1 MRVPDGSGWY
11 LLNLALCLALVAS
24 ALSVIETSHLCR
36 QMYSRLQALQAAQWD
51 MQEQQGRLLLEQS
64 TWATDARIESVSR
77 TELHMIEPETRA
89 VMLISK

>member
-1 MRVPDGSGWY
+1 MKNVFLI
-11 LLNLALCLALVAS
+11 LLGTAVFFSAIKVVIARHDTRRLFVEIQKLEKDRDNLN
-24 ALSVIETSHLCR
+24 EEWG
-36 QMYSRLQALQAAQWD
+36 RLQ
-51 MQEQQGRLLLEQS
+51 LEQS

>member
-1 MRVPDGSGWY
+1 MRNVFLI
-11 LLNLALCLALVAS
+11 LLGTAVFFSAIKVVIARHDTRRLFVEIQKLEKDRDNLN
-24 ALSVIETSHLCR
+24 EEWG
-36 QMYSRLQALQAAQWD
+36 RLQ
-51 MQEQQGRLLLEQS
+51 LEQS